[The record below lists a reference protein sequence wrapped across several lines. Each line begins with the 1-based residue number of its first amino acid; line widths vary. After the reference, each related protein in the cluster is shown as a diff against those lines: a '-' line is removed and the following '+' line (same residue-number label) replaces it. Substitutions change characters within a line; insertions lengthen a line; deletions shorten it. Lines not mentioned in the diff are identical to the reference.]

1 MDTIL
6 GLVVPGVALLA
17 AYAFFKNQF
26 GGRKYSKPPIPS
38 LGDDRGVVRW
48 FLQHDDHLNGL
59 RSNFSGQLRNV
70 EEEILST
77 LRAKDSGR
85 ALKATL
91 GNVVKGHEHFSLKA
105 LDLYRRGAPFS
116 EEEVQILFL
125 DEMASAK
132 MRILG
137 YFLKMRYGIDPNEL

>member
-70 EEEILST
+70 EEEILSPC
-77 LRAKDSGR
+77 GR
-85 ALKATL
+85 RTAVGLERPLKRRER
-91 GNVVKGHEHFSLKA
+91 HEHFSLKA

-116 EEEVQILFL
+116 EEEVGSFP
-125 DEMASAK
+125 DEMASA
-132 MRILG
+132 RCE
-137 YFLKMRYGIDPNEL
+137 FLIFSEDALRHRP